1 MPKKLIV
8 CADGTWNQVEK
19 RENGALVSTNVA
31 KLAAS
36 LTPRAPDGEA
46 QVLCYLEGVGTH
58 EDDRVSGGAFGW
70 GLSVNILRA
79 YEFLAGR
86 YRPGDTLHFFG
97 FSRGAY
103 TVRSLAGLIR
113 NCGLLRA
120 DALDQ
125 TEAAMAL
132 YRDRTPETDPD
143 SVRARIFRHEHA
155 REVSIAC
162 IGVWDTVGSLGTP
175 LLSPGLARALG
186 WDWHFHNANLSGIV
200 RHAFHAMAIHE
211 QRSKF
216 PVTLWEQ
223 KPEHLA
229 AGQILE
235 QLWFCGAHGD
245 VGGGYAEAGLSDAA
259 LDWMIGRAQQS
270 CGLGF
275 DPAAIQRREDPKP
288 VLHSEFRGFF
298 RWLDT
303 LKGKPQGTPRTF
315 AGNCPVTRQSLHPSV
330 RLRFEEYPEDP
341 WPRSFQAALAL
352 LPHGLP
358 VSPG

>member
-1 MPKKLIV
+1 MPRKLIV

-19 RENGALVSTNVA
+19 HENGALVSTNVA

-36 LTPRAPDGEA
+36 LTRQAPDGEE

-58 EDDRVSGGAFGW
+58 EDDRISGGAFGW

-79 YEFLAGR
+79 YEFLARR
-86 YRPGDTLHFFG
+86 YRPGDSLHFFG

-113 NCGLLRA
+113 NCGVLRA
-120 DALDQ
+120 RSLDQ
-125 TEAAMAL
+125 AEAAMAL

-143 SVRARIFRHEHA
+143 SVRARVFRHAHA
-155 REVSIAC
+155 REVPIEC

-175 LLSPGLARALG
+175 LLSPRLARALG

-223 KPEHLA
+223 KPEHRL
-229 AGQILE
+229 AGQTLE
-235 QLWFCGAHGD
+235 QVWFCGGHCD
-245 VGGGYAEAGLSDAA
+245 VGGGYAEAGLSDVA
-259 LDWMIGRAQQS
+259 LDWMMEKARG

-275 DPAAIQRREDPKP
+275 DPAAVERRTYPEIN
-288 VLHSEFRGFF
+288 LHSEFRGFF
-298 RWLDT
+298 RLLDRI
-303 LKGKPQGTPRTF
+303 KGKPWGAERTYTE
-315 AGNCPVTRQSLHPSV
+315 NCPVTRQRLHPSARV
-330 RLRFEEYPEDP
+330 RYREFPDDP
-341 WPRSFQAALAL
+341 WPSSFRTELAR
-352 LPHGLP
+352 P
-358 VSPG
+358 V